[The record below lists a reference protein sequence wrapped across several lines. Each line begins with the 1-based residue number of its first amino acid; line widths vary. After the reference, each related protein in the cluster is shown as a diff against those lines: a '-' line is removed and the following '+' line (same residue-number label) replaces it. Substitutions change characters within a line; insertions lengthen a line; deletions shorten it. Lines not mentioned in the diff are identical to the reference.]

1 MENQENYLKKEKDFS
16 DIFED
21 FYLLISSNIKMI
33 IISSFSIF
41 FLSLIYL
48 LITTKTYT
56 TKTKIKILSQEETSS
71 SFLQEIN
78 PINTYFYENSKNIE
92 DEIEILKSKNI
103 LDKVIKDL
111 NLKSSFYEK
120 KILRN
125 KKISHKEK
133 FLIIESN
140 NLLSLDLLLDF
151 SDLNN
156 IYISNIKTNVSK
168 KIYFDKILVLGKDT
182 LIIKKTKLYQPK
194 SLKGKRYS
202 VKINSAFNQFVTLK
216 EKIQITSLT
225 DNILNISIKGKDTS
239 LNKKILVSIL
249 NTYNKDRIE
258 DNKIITATSS
268 SFLSKRIEIIKSD
281 ITFLENTLSDIKKDD
296 NIFNVD
302 AVNSIFSNQIA
313 NSQEMIFQIETQ
325 EVLVNSF
332 INELNNNNNKDLLP
346 IPIEVGITNTE
357 LSNFTS
363 EFNNLIIDK
372 NNLLKGRT
380 SDNQE
385 VKSLNSQILDLRN
398 NLKISIN
405 NYLNK
410 LKIKK
415 DQVDKYDKDLELK
428 FYKLNETELNILKIK
443 REIEVKA
450 SILLFLLEKKEEND
464 IQLAISSPVFKS
476 LDLPNTDYSKGKPNN
491 IVITVLAFI
500 MSIFFP
506 IFFLQFKKLIN
517 NKIQDIDELR
527 TYLDNNISIV
537 GEIPFEEKNQNNEEK
552 RNPIIESFN
561 LLRSSCEFLIDYQ
574 KKQAKVIGITSS
586 IQSEGKTYTALNIAK
601 SYSKIGAKTL
611 LIGFDLRNPQLHKH
625 LAIEKEKNYGITNY
639 LLGKIEDINSIIISD
654 NKDNFD
660 TILSGPVPPNANKL
674 LMSNK
679 IEKMISY
686 FKEKYDYIII
696 DTAPTLLV
704 SDTYNIF
711 KFFDLTLYVSRQNV
725 TKKHLI
731 EHVNKLYR
739 SKLNLNLCVVLNGV
753 IKKGNLYNY
762 NYGYNYGYN

>member
-168 KIYFDKILVLGKDT
+168 KIHFDKILVLGKDT

-398 NLKISIN
+398 NLNISIN

-517 NKIQDIDELR
+517 NKIQDIDEIR

-552 RNPIIESFN
+552 RNPIVESFN

-686 FKEKYDYIII
+686 FKGKYDYIII

>member
-111 NLKSSFYEK
+111 NLQSSFYEK

-168 KIYFDKILVLGKDT
+168 KIHFDKILVLGKDT

-258 DNKIITATSS
+258 DKKIITATSS

-398 NLKISIN
+398 NLNISIN

-552 RNPIIESFN
+552 RNPIVESFN

-686 FKEKYDYIII
+686 FKGKYDYIII